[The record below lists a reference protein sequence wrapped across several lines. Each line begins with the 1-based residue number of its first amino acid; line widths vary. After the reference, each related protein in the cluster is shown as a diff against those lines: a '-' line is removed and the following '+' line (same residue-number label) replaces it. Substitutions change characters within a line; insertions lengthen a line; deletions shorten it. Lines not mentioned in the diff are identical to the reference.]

1 MWTIL
6 DVRDSA
12 KGPVQTVTVKRQ
24 NSASD
29 GDIFLIS
36 VFNNILYIFKGTSS
50 SKNCCEDYNEKAVAC
65 LIESGTIHNAWTAG
79 DNEKGSH

>member
-12 KGPVQTVTVKRQ
+12 KGPVQTVKRR
-24 NSASD
+24 NSAPD
-29 GDIFLIS
+29 GDIFFIKALKSI
-36 VFNNILYIFKGTSS
+36 FNIIFKGTSS
-50 SKNCCEDYNEKAVAC
+50 SKNCCKDYNEKAVTC

-79 DNEKGSH
+79 GNEKGIH